1 MEIPS
6 ACRPLGVLVLTV
18 VSLSAQTPPAAP
30 AFDVASI
37 KSSKASAMREGGRR
51 ERIEAVPGSLIMG
64 NVRFQTAVRWAYRV
78 QEYQV
83 TGPSW
88 IGEERYDI
96 VAKAGSPAPE
106 SDLRLMLQTLLAERF
121 QLAIHHQTKEMNA
134 YVVTVGKNGH
144 KLQESK
150 AEGAMDVKPS
160 GPMVAT
166 IQRADLDELAS
177 MLSQPLQA
185 PVVNMTGLKGR
196 YDFKVDMAPYLTPEV
211 MSTAKSPMDLIG
223 VGITAMQEQLGL
235 KMESKKVAVELIVVD
250 HAEKLPIE
258 N

>member
-1 MEIPS
+1 METTSQLRAIT
-6 ACRPLGVLVLTV
+6 VLALAAG
-18 VSLSAQTPPAAP
+18 LSDAQTTSAAP

-37 KSSKASAMREGGRR
+37 KPSQLSGLREGGKR

-64 NVRFQTAVRWAYRV
+64 NVRFQTAVRWAYHV

-83 TGPSW
+83 TGPAW
-88 IGEERYDI
+88 IGEERFDI
-96 VAKAGSPAPE
+96 VAKAGSPVPE
-106 SDLRLMLQTLLAERF
+106 EDLRLMLRTLLAERF
-121 QLAIHHQTKEMNA
+121 QLGVHHQTKEMNA

-144 KLQESK
+144 KLTESK
-150 AEGAMDVKPS
+150 TDGAMDVKPA

-166 IQRADLDELAS
+166 IQHADLDELAS

-196 YDFKVDMAPYLTPEV
+196 YDFKIDMAPYITPELT
-211 MSTAKSPMDLIG
+211 SSRNPQDIIG

-235 KMESKKVAVELIVVD
+235 KMESKKIPVELVVID
-250 HAEKLPIE
+250 RAEKSPIE

>member
-1 MEIPS
+1 MEITPVFRVFAS
-6 ACRPLGVLVLTV
+6 VALMAWSLT
-18 VSLSAQTPPAAP
+18 AQTAPAAP

-37 KSSKASAMREGGRR
+37 KSARANANREGGRR

-64 NVRFQTAVRWAYRV
+64 NVRFQTAVRWAYHV
-78 QEYQV
+78 QDYQV
-83 TGPSW
+83 TGPGW

-106 SDLRLMLQTLLAERF
+106 SELRRMLQTLLAERF
-121 QLAIHHQTKEMNA
+121 QLAFHRQTKEMSA

-144 KLQESK
+144 KLQESTS
-150 AEGAMDVKPS
+150 EGAMDVKPT
-160 GPMVAT
+160 GPMVAMV
-166 IQRADLDELAS
+166 QRADLDELAS

-196 YDFKVDMAPYLTPEV
+196 YDFKVDMAPYITPEV
-211 MSTAKSPMDLIG
+211 TSAKSPMDLIG

-235 KMESKKVAVELIVVD
+235 KMESKKVPVDLIVID
-250 HAEKLPIE
+250 RAEKSPIE

>member
-1 MEIPS
+1 MEITPEFRVLATFALIAGS
-6 ACRPLGVLVLTV
+6 LG
-18 VSLSAQTPPAAP
+18 AQTSAAAP

-37 KSSKASAMREGGRR
+37 KSTRASATREGGRR

-64 NVRFQTAVRWAYRV
+64 NVRFQTAVRWAYHV

-83 TGPSW
+83 MGPGW
-88 IGEERYDI
+88 IGEERFDI
-96 VAKAGSPAPE
+96 VAKAGSPVPE
-106 SDLRLMLQTLLAERF
+106 ADLRLMLQTLLAERF
-121 QLAIHHQTKEMNA
+121 HLAVHRQTKEMSA

-144 KLQESK
+144 KLQESQG
-150 AEGAMDVKPS
+150 EGAMDVKPA

-196 YDFKVDMAPYLTPEV
+196 YDFKVDMAPYITPEV
-211 MSTAKSPMDLIG
+211 TSAKSPMDLIG

-235 KMESKKVAVELIVVD
+235 KMESKRVPVDLVVID
-250 HAEKLPIE
+250 RAEKSPIE